1 MTRFQNRLY
10 QMVLFIGDFLF
21 FVVSVYLAYALRNND
36 FNPSFENISQLIFV
50 FSPVF
55 VIIALSYFIGNLYE
69 VPSLT
74 STIARV
80 KLILRFHVLALLFG
94 FTIFYIFPLYGLTPK
109 VLLVLF
115 LVIYTFFQVSWRAYI
130 SHHMRT
136 KKKKRALLIGQGQM
150 FTELKEAV
158 NNNPQS
164 VVTFVEHI
172 EITSP
177 LLTSETL
184 DSLRVVLVENDIS
197 LLVLD
202 VKSEKVIPILPY
214 FYNLVGEGIRIYDA
228 HKMYEDVFR
237 RMSLTSVG
245 YFWFFENVTLD
256 MRIYE
261 IVKRGIDLLISLF
274 VAVVW
279 LILHPFVAYLIKRED
294 GGSVF
299 LNNQFRIG
307 RHGKP
312 IKLIKYRTMSNDDGG
327 VWLKEKGNK
336 NKVTKIG
343 YFLRKSRIDELPQVL
358 NIFKGELSLIGPR
371 PDIVD
376 LGNKMAQ
383 EIPFYMIRYSVK
395 PGLSGWAQTLQEKP
409 PQSVE
414 ETKIRLMYDL
424 FYIKN
429 RSLLLDLII
438 ILRTIRTVLMRS
450 GM

>member
-1 MTRFQNRLY
+1 MI
-10 QMVLFIGDFLF
+10 LFVGDFLF
-21 FVVSVYLAYALRNND
+21 FVLSTYLAYAFRNND
-36 FNPSFENISQLIFV
+36 FTPSFDDISPLV
-50 FSPVF
+50 LAFSPVF
-55 VIIALSYFIGNLYE
+55 VVIALSYFIGTLYE
-69 VPSLT
+69 VPSIT
-74 STIARV
+74 TTITRV
-80 KLILRFHVLALLFG
+80 KMILRLHVLALLFG
-94 FTIFYIFPLYGLTPK
+94 FAIFYIFPIYGLTPK
-109 VLLVLF
+109 VLLVL
-115 LVIYTFFQVSWRAYI
+115 LIVIYTLFQTMWRVYV

-150 FTELKEAV
+150 FSELKEAV
-158 NNNPQS
+158 NSNPQS
-164 VVTFVEHI
+164 VLSFVEHI
-172 EITSP
+172 EVNSP
-177 LLTSETL
+177 LLTSGTL
-184 DSLRVVLVENDIS
+184 DSLRAVLKENDIT

-202 VKSEKVIPILPY
+202 VKSEKTSALLPY
-214 FYNLVGEGIRIYDA
+214 FYNLVGDGVRIYDV

-237 RMSLTSVG
+237 RMSLSSVG
-245 YFWFFENVTLD
+245 YFWFFENVTMD

-261 IVKRGIDLLISLF
+261 IVKRVIDVVVSLM

-279 LILHPFVAYLIKRED
+279 VILHPFVAFLIKRED
-294 GGSVF
+294 GGPVF
-299 LNNQFRIG
+299 LSNQSRIG

-312 IKLIKYRTMSNDDGG
+312 IKLVKYRTMSGDDGG

-343 YFLRKSRIDELPQVL
+343 YYLRKSRIDELPQIINVL
-358 NIFKGELSLIGPR
+358 RGDISLIGPR

-376 LGNKMAQ
+376 LGNKMAA

-414 ETKIRLMYDL
+414 ETRIRLMYDL

-438 ILRTIRTVLMRS
+438 LLRTVRTVLMRS